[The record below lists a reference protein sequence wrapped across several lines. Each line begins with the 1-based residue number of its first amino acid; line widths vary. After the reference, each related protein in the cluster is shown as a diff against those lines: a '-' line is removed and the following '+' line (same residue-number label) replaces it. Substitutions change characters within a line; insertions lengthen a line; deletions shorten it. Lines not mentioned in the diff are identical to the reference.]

1 MGGYWW
7 IYWVLIRGL
16 GYRNMFIAIEID
28 GGNQRYDIHFCIII
42 CTNCYATFDF
52 DHFYFL
58 VLMFFVNYIINL
70 FNVYVQTIL
79 IRKIICQFYWSVSFD
94 LCPEKEDITLYLWG
108 NKSKTTSSVIW
119 GYKLSQW
126 MDDYYCI
133 WIWIVGRLLCKV
145 ILFHMLP

>member
-1 MGGYWW
+1 M
-7 IYWVLIRGL
+7 LIRGL

-79 IRKIICQFYWSVSFD
+79 GKVAKSRIGQTWEIVPTGGRKVRRNDPNVPTLNLNLKFNIIFF
-94 LCPEKEDITLYLWG
+94 K
-108 NKSKTTSSVIW
+108 
-119 GYKLSQW
+119 
-126 MDDYYCI
+126 
-133 WIWIVGRLLCKV
+133 
-145 ILFHMLP
+145 